1 MDFRDRV
8 VIVTGA
14 SSGIGWV
21 TAEAFAARGARVV
34 AVARREENLKR
45 LIEGC
50 RARSPDPASSPAI
63 SACAPSPSTWS
74 TTPSRDTAGSTC
86 S

>member
-8 VIVTGA
+8 VVVTGA

-34 AVARREENLKR
+34 AVARREANLER
-45 LIEGC
+45 LIEAC
-50 RARSPDPASSPAI
+50 RVELAGQLRFSAAI
-63 SACAPSPSTWS
+63 SACAPSPST
-74 TTPSRDTAGSTC
+74 
-86 S
+86 